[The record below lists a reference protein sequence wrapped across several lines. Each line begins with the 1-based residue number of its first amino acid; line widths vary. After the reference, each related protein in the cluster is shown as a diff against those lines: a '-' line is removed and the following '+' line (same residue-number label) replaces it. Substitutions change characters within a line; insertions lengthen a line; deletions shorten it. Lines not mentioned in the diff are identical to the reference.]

1 MQGLEGMVSE
11 IQGRRIECNWKDEQ
25 GRRGCM
31 KRLLAV
37 VAVVAIFVAGSIRA
51 ADVALR
57 KGVSRED
64 VKARIDVFAPVEIR
78 VPWDKLNKNQ
88 REALK
93 WLYGAARMMDEAFLV
108 QVSPYNLK
116 LRSEVEKSDISEFK
130 RFFRINY
137 GPWDRLAGDEPVLVD
152 FPKPPGA
159 GFYPEDMTK
168 EEFENWLKE
177 HPEVR
182 ESFESNFTVIR
193 RTPGGAL
200 EAVPY
205 SKAYAK
211 YLKKASEYMEK
222 AAALIDN
229 ESLARFLKLRA
240 KAFHSDDY
248 YESDMA
254 WMDVKDNVI
263 DVTIG
268 PYEVYEDKLFN
279 YKAAFEAFI
288 CIRDAE
294 ESRKLEVLKDYL
306 VKMERNLPIDD
317 RYKNFERGLQS
328 PISVVTEVYSAGD
341 TRAGVQTL
349 AFNLPNDERVREAK
363 GSKKVMLKNISE
375 AKFNMILRPIAERVL
390 DREQLQYLTFDAYF
404 NHTLLHEFSHGLGP
418 GRITLS
424 DGTETTVNK
433 ALKETYSAIEEAK
446 ADVVGQYNYYYLI
459 DEGLFP
465 ERMMRETAVTF
476 LGGFFRSVRF
486 GIEEAHG
493 KANMIA
499 FNYLKE
505 KGVYSKDPNT
515 GYWKVDFEKVRGA
528 ITDLAREILM
538 IQALGDYEGARA
550 FLQKYGKMGDDVTES
565 LSRLKGIPVDI
576 EPIFELDE
584 KYANDF

>member
-1 MQGLEGMVSE
+1 
-11 IQGRRIECNWKDEQ
+11 
-25 GRRGCM
+25 M
-31 KRLLAV
+31 KRLLV
-37 VAVVAIFVAGSIRA
+37 LIVVVAIFSAGSVWA
-51 ADVALR
+51 EVALR
-57 KGVSRED
+57 KGVNKED
-64 VKARIDVFAPVEIR
+64 VKARIEVFAPVEIS
-78 VPWDKLNKNQ
+78 VPWDKLNEKQ

-108 QVSPYNLK
+108 QVSPYNLE
-116 LRSEVEKSDISEFK
+116 LRTEVEKTGVPELQ

-137 GPWDRLAGDEPVLVD
+137 GPWDRLAGDEPVLVE

-168 EEFENWLKE
+168 EEFEGWLKE
-177 HPEVR
+177 HPKDR
-182 ESFESNFTVIR
+182 DSFESNFTVIR
-193 RTPGGAL
+193 RSKSGAL
-200 EAVPY
+200 EAIPY
-205 SKAYAK
+205 SEAFKG
-211 YLKKASEYMEK
+211 YLKRAAEYMEN
-222 AAALIDN
+222 AAVLVDN
-229 ESLARFLKLRA
+229 KSLARFLRLRA
-240 KAFHSDDY
+240 KAFLKDDY

-294 ESRKLEVLKDYL
+294 ESKKLEVLKDYL

-317 RYKNFERGLQS
+317 RYKNFERGLHS
-328 PISVVTEVYSAGD
+328 PISVVTEIYSAGD

-390 DREQLQYLTFDAYF
+390 DRDQLQYLTFDAYF

-424 DGTETTVNK
+424 DGTKTTVNK

-465 ERMMRETAVTF
+465 ERMMKETAVTF

-493 KANMIA
+493 KANMVA

-505 KGVYSKDPNT
+505 KGVYSKDPET
-515 GYWKVDFEKVRGA
+515 GYWRVDFKNVRSA

-538 IQALGDYEGARA
+538 IQALGDYNKSKA
-550 FLQKYGKMGDDVTES
+550 FLEKYGVMGEDVKES
-565 LSRLKGIPVDI
+565 LSRLEGIPVDI
-576 EPIFELDE
+576 EPVFELDK

>member
-1 MQGLEGMVSE
+1 
-11 IQGRRIECNWKDEQ
+11 
-25 GRRGCM
+25 M
-31 KRLLAV
+31 KRLMVLIAV
-37 VAVVAIFVAGSIRA
+37 VAVFSAGSMWA
-51 ADVALR
+51 EVALK
-57 KGVSRED
+57 KGVNKED
-64 VKARIDVFAPVEIR
+64 VKARIEVFAPVEIG
-78 VPWDKLNKNQ
+78 VPWDKLNSKQ
-88 REALK
+88 KEALK
-93 WLYGAARMMDEAFLV
+93 WLYGAARMMDEAFLI

-116 LRSEVEKSDISEFK
+116 LRTEVEKTGEPELQ

-168 EEFENWLKE
+168 EEFERWLKE
-177 HPEVR
+177 HPKDTD
-182 ESFESNFTVIR
+182 SFESNFTVIR
-193 RTPGGAL
+193 RSKSGAL

-205 SKAYAK
+205 SKAFTG
-211 YLKKASEYMEK
+211 YLKRAAEYMQN
-222 AAALIDN
+222 AAVLVGN
-229 ESLARFLKLRA
+229 ESLARFLRLRA
-240 KAFHSDDY
+240 KAFLTDDY

-254 WMDVKDNVI
+254 WMDIKDNVI

-268 PYEVYEDKLFN
+268 PYEVYEDRLFN

-294 ESRKLEVLKDYL
+294 ESKKLEVLKDYL

-317 RYKNFERGLQS
+317 RYKNFERGLHS

-349 AFNLPNDERVREAK
+349 AFNLPNDERVREEK

-390 DREQLQYLTFDAYF
+390 DKDQLQYLTFEAYF

-424 DGTETTVNK
+424 DGTKTTVNK
-433 ALKETYSAIEEAK
+433 ALKETYSAVEEAK

-465 ERMMRETAVTF
+465 ERMMKETAVTF

-493 KANMIA
+493 KANMVA

-505 KGVYSKDPNT
+505 RGVYSKDPGT
-515 GYWKVDFEKVRGA
+515 GYWRVDFKKVRSA

-538 IQALGDYEGARA
+538 IQALGDYEKAKA
-550 FLQKYGKMGDDVTES
+550 FLEKYGEMGEDVRES

-576 EPIFELDE
+576 EPVFELDK
-584 KYANDF
+584 KYAKDF

>member
-1 MQGLEGMVSE
+1 
-11 IQGRRIECNWKDEQ
+11 
-25 GRRGCM
+25 M
-31 KRLLAV
+31 KRLMVLIAV
-37 VAVVAIFVAGSIRA
+37 VAVFSAGSMWA
-51 ADVALR
+51 EVALR
-57 KGVSRED
+57 KGVSKED
-64 VKARIDVFAPVEIR
+64 VKARIEVFAPVEIS
-78 VPWDKLNKNQ
+78 VPWDKLNSKQ
-88 REALK
+88 KEALK

-116 LRSEVEKSDISEFK
+116 LRGEVEKTGVPELQ

-168 EEFENWLKE
+168 EEFEEWLRE
-177 HPEVR
+177 HPEDR

-193 RTPGGAL
+193 RSKGGAL

-205 SKAYAK
+205 SKAFAG
-211 YLKKASEYMEK
+211 YLKRAAEYMQN
-222 AAALIDN
+222 AAVLVDN
-229 ESLARFLKLRA
+229 ESLARFLRLRA
-240 KAFHSDDY
+240 KAFLTDDY
-248 YESDMA
+248 YESDIA

-268 PYEVYEDKLFN
+268 PYEVYEDRLFN

-294 ESRKLEVLKDYL
+294 ESKKLEVLKDYL

-317 RYKNFERGLQS
+317 RYKNFERGLHS

-390 DREQLQYLTFDAYF
+390 DKNQLQYLTFEAYF

-424 DGTETTVNK
+424 DGTKTTVNK
-433 ALKETYSAIEEAK
+433 ALKETYSAVEEAK

-493 KANMIA
+493 KANMVA

-505 KGVYSKDPNT
+505 KGVYSKDPGT
-515 GYWKVDFEKVRGA
+515 GYWRVDFEKVRGA

-538 IQALGDYEGARA
+538 IQALGDYEKAKA
-550 FLQKYGKMGDDVTES
+550 FLEKYGEMGEDVRES

-576 EPIFELDE
+576 EPVFELDK
-584 KYANDF
+584 KYAKDF